1 MSSNDVSTT
10 LLNAMSILCTFSE
23 LLFPHLKTVDNN
35 CFTDLLNIKHLGHY
49 VHSII
54 VSGASLVAQ

>member
-1 MSSNDVSTT
+1 MSSNDVSSTP
-10 LLNAMSILCTFSE
+10 LNAMSILCTFSE
-23 LLFPHLKTVDNN
+23 VLFPHLTTVDNN

-54 VSGASLVAQ
+54 ASTASPVAQ